1 MPSSVPMKNHCQIK
15 RNFFMQPF
23 QNTRVTVCRNDL
35 EKQMN
40 TLTRTSLALLA
51 LGLATGP
58 SLADAPAPDFNYLP
72 AYITALNHSQDP
84 QAIAIRREIADG
96 PAALAQARTK
106 VQAAGIPLTTTTPTV
121 APSQNAAPLFD
132 QWKALQTQQQVVLP
146 DYEVTLSNRYTYT
159 SDQIARVQK
168 VVDDNPK
175 VVDLLHE
182 AASKPVRVY
191 TGEVWMHYAQV
202 REAARELKTES
213 YLAAYQGHYAD
224 AVTLGGLGLNL
235 AKQDAPQTN
244 LVGYLVDDALE
255 DIALA
260 GLQETLATAGP
271 NAAVDTQVS
280 QTIQDPMPILSL
292 KRALTS
298 EIALGVSELD
308 TARNGT
314 PSDFAEL
321 TAPAGVPVPPN
332 AAPKTFTPA
341 ERVFVT
347 NLVDATEAAYLTRMQ
362 ALIADVN
369 TPNQDVAFAA
379 MQKSFNDSSDPMV
392 ALDPLHVLLGIVT
405 VFGPLQ
411 VVDNKQRADEQVT
424 LAAAAVLDAKARNG
438 AFPTTLA
445 GDFTD
450 PFNGKPLGYRL
461 IGDNGFVVYSVGPDG
476 TFDGNA
482 NTQSQY
488 PTRQVFFQYPAPA
501 PQPVPADML
510 K

>member
-1 MPSSVPMKNHCQIK
+1 
-15 RNFFMQPF
+15 
-23 QNTRVTVCRNDL
+23 
-35 EKQMN
+35 MN
-40 TLTRTSLALLA
+40 THTRTSLALLA
-51 LGLATGP
+51 LCLAAGP
-58 SLADAPAPDFNYLP
+58 SLADAPPPDLTHLP
-72 AYITALNHSQDP
+72 NYITALNHSQDP

-96 PAALAQARTK
+96 SAALVRARAK
-106 VQAAGIPLTTTTPTV
+106 AQAAGIPLTTTTPTV

-146 DYEVTLSNRYTYT
+146 DYEVTLGSTYIPT
-159 SDQIARVQK
+159 TDQMARVQK
-168 VVDDNPK
+168 VLDDNSK
-175 VVDLLHE
+175 VFDLLHE

-202 REAARELKTES
+202 REAARELRTEG
-213 YLAAYQGHYAD
+213 YFLAHQGHYAD
-224 AVTLGGLGLNL
+224 AVTDGGLGLNL

-244 LVGYLVDDALE
+244 LVGYLVDDAME
-255 DIALA
+255 NIALS
-260 GLQETLATAGP
+260 GLQDTLAIAGP
-271 NAAVDTQVS
+271 NDAVDTQVNK
-280 QTIQDPMPILSL
+280 TIQDAMPISSL

-298 EIALGVSELD
+298 EVALGVSELD

-362 ALIADVN
+362 ALITAVN
-369 TPNQDVAFAA
+369 TPNQDAAFAA
-379 MQKSFNDSSDPMV
+379 MQKAFKDASDPTV
-392 ALDPLHVLLGIVT
+392 ALDPLRVLLGIVT
-405 VFGPLQ
+405 AFGPLR
-411 VVDNKQRADEQVT
+411 VVDDKQRADEQVT
-424 LAAAAVLDAKARNG
+424 LAAAAILDTKARTG
-438 AFPTTLA
+438 AFPTNLP
-445 GDFTD
+445 GNFTD

>member
-1 MPSSVPMKNHCQIK
+1 
-15 RNFFMQPF
+15 
-23 QNTRVTVCRNDL
+23 
-35 EKQMN
+35 
-40 TLTRTSLALLA
+40 
-51 LGLATGP
+51 
-58 SLADAPAPDFNYLP
+58 
-72 AYITALNHSQDP
+72 
-84 QAIAIRREIADG
+84 
-96 PAALAQARTK
+96 
-106 VQAAGIPLTTTTPTV
+106 
-121 APSQNAAPLFD
+121 LFD
-132 QWKALQTQQQVVLP
+132 QWKAL
-146 DYEVTLSNRYTYT
+146 EVQKQAYFPEYAETLSNRYTYT

-260 GLQETLATAGP
+260 GLQETMATAGP

-298 EIALGVSELD
+298 EVALGVSELD

-321 TAPAGVPVPPN
+321 TAPPGVPVPPN

-341 ERVFVT
+341 DRVFVT

-362 ALIADVN
+362 ALIAAVN
-369 TPNQDVAFAA
+369 TPQQDTAFTTL
-379 MQKSFNDSSDPMV
+379 QKTFSDSSDPTVM
-392 ALDPLHVLLGIVT
+392 LDPLHILLGIVT
-405 VFGPLQ
+405 TFGPLR
-411 VVDNKQRADEQVT
+411 VVDDKQRADEQVT
-424 LAAAAVLDAKARNG
+424 LAAAAILDTKARTG
-438 AFPTTLA
+438 AFPTNLP
-445 GDFTD
+445 GNFTD

-461 IGDNGFVVYSVGPDG
+461 MGDNGFVVYSVGPDG
-476 TFDGNA
+476 TFDGDA

-488 PTRQVFFQYPAPA
+488 PARQVFFQYPAPT
-501 PQPVPADML
+501 PQPVPVNML

>member
-1 MPSSVPMKNHCQIK
+1 
-15 RNFFMQPF
+15 
-23 QNTRVTVCRNDL
+23 
-35 EKQMN
+35 
-40 TLTRTSLALLA
+40 
-51 LGLATGP
+51 
-58 SLADAPAPDFNYLP
+58 
-72 AYITALNHSQDP
+72 
-84 QAIAIRREIADG
+84 
-96 PAALAQARTK
+96 
-106 VQAAGIPLTTTTPTV
+106 
-121 APSQNAAPLFD
+121 
-132 QWKALQTQQQVVLP
+132 
-146 DYEVTLSNRYTYT
+146 VTLGSTYIPT
-159 SDQIARVQK
+159 TDQMARVQK
-168 VVDDNPK
+168 VLDDNSK
-175 VVDLLHE
+175 VFDLLHE

-202 REAARELKTES
+202 REAARELRTEG
-213 YLAAYQGHYAD
+213 YFLAHQGHYAD
-224 AVTLGGLGLNL
+224 AVTDGGLGLNL

-244 LVGYLVDDALE
+244 LVGYLVDDAME
-255 DIALA
+255 NIALS
-260 GLQETLATAGP
+260 GLQDTLAIAGP
-271 NAAVDTQVS
+271 NDAVDTQVNK
-280 QTIQDPMPILSL
+280 TIQDAMPISSL

-298 EIALGVSELD
+298 EVALGVSELD

-362 ALIADVN
+362 ALITAVN
-369 TPNQDVAFAA
+369 TPNQDAAFAA
-379 MQKSFNDSSDPMV
+379 MQKAFKDASDPTV
-392 ALDPLHVLLGIVT
+392 ALDPLRVLLGIVT
-405 VFGPLQ
+405 AFGPLR
-411 VVDNKQRADEQVT
+411 VVDDKQRADEQVT
-424 LAAAAVLDAKARNG
+424 LAAAAILDTKARTG
-438 AFPTTLA
+438 AFPTNLP
-445 GDFTD
+445 GNFTD